1 LQGIFAI
8 ELISVYYISLMRKF
22 FFVCFF
28 SLASA
33 FGLFSCG
40 MHDMLQFDGNVTEA
54 KMVKALQEALVLG
67 SQTAALNLGDSSCT
81 SRLSGVKNCATG
93 YLGNKLV
100 EIALPDTIK
109 NVLDTV
115 SKYFPGLSS
124 IVRSYGDSIRIAL
137 NRGAEMA
144 APASV
149 NVFKDAIFG
158 MSFSDAKGVLLGDS
172 IAATSYLKVNTY
184 SGLQNAFGPIL
195 EQPLRALR
203 IDRYWKPIALNY
215 NSYVKTLLG
224 TAAVPEDLSEY
235 LTKYATGKALDG
247 LFLMVGKQETKL
259 RIDPLGAVRDAGSL
273 VSDATGSLL
282 SDVFGKAKDGSL

>member
-1 LQGIFAI
+1 
-8 ELISVYYISLMRKF
+8 MRKF

-67 SQTAALNLGDSSCT
+67 SQTAALNLGDSSCESNLAKIGECT
-81 SRLSGVKNCATG
+81 KG

-109 NVLDTV
+109 NVLNAINSISSLLPSGV
-115 SKYFPGLSS
+115 SSK
-124 IVRSYGDSIRIAL
+124 VRSYGDSIRIAL
-137 NRGAEMA
+137 NRGAEKA
-144 APASV
+144 APESV
-149 NVFKDAIFG
+149 NVFKNAIFG

-184 SGLQNAFGPIL
+184 SGLQDAFGPIL
-195 EQPLRALR
+195 EQPLRSLG
-203 IDRYWKPIALNY
+203 IDRYWEPIASTY
-215 NSYVKTLLG
+215 NPFAKTLG
-224 TAAVPEDLSEY
+224 KAALPTDFSEY